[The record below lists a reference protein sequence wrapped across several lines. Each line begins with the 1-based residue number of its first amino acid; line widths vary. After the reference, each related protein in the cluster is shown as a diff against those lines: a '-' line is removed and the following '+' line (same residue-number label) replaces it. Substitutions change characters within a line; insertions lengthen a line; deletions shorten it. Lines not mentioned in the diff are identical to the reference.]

1 MSFYKNTILM
11 LSVQMEPQTLLQ
23 LNYLEKHNELQKH
36 FESLSDNQVRFCHCL
51 QQIPVYRC

>member
-1 MSFYKNTILM
+1 M

-23 LNYLEKHNELQKH
+23 LNYVEKHNELQQH
-36 FESLSDNQVRFCHCL
+36 FESLSDNQVWFCHCL